1 MAYSDRGSMWISLIA
16 SGGVLIGLILVAIE
30 LNQNTQQLRLQLE
43 FQSDQKIVDNN
54 RDLLGDNPTPIIA
67 KSITD
72 PKELTFEEALVAS
85 SYFLNLL
92 NEFETRYFIYQAG
105 LIEEQDWKRHID
117 ENICWTLGSQFAQT
131 TWHTTKSSFEPEFVE
146 YVDDALAGI
155 TVDATY
161 GWWLDAQDSGEW
173 KMIGCAQ

>member
-1 MAYSDRGSMWISLIA
+1 MAHSDRVSMWISLIA

-43 FQSDQKIVDNN
+43 FQAEQKIVDNN
-54 RDLLGDNPTPIIA
+54 RDLLGDNPTPIIV

-105 LIEEQDWKRHID
+105 LIEDQDWKRHID
-117 ENICWTLGSQFAQT
+117 ENICWTMGNQFAQT
-131 TWHTTKSSFEPEFVE
+131 TWHTTKSAFEPEFVE

-173 KMIGCAQ
+173 NMIGCAQ